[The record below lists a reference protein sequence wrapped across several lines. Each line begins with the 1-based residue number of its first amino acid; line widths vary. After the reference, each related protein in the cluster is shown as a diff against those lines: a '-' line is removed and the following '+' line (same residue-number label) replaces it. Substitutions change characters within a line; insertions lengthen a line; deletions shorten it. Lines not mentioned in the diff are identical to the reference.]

1 MGQYLVNPRRQYKSY
16 LQKKLLY
23 SNYCLLG
30 WNNCTFLG
38 LGCLSMCHLIPSI
51 YNQYS
56 NHQGED
62 LDYLDGEHCVFGE
75 LVEGWDILDKVNET
89 ICDGEDRPYQVSLLE
104 RFF

>member
-1 MGQYLVNPRRQYKSY
+1 MYFSWLRLFINVPFD
-16 LQKKLLY
+16 
-23 SNYCLLG
+23 
-30 WNNCTFLG
+30 TFN
-38 LGCLSMCHLIPSI
+38 I